1 MSIRFL
7 PAILM
12 CLLLFPSRLQGW
24 GFFAHRRINRLAV
37 FSLPPEMMVF
47 YKPHLEFLTAHATD
61 PDKRRYAVAAE
72 GPRHYIDIDHYGPPP
87 FDSLPRS
94 WEAAV
99 ARYTADTLQQHGI
112 LPWHIPRMLYRL
124 TCAFR
129 ERDAGRILQLSAELG
144 HYVADAYVPLHAS
157 SNHNGQLS
165 GQHGIHALWESRIPE
180 LLADKEF
187 NYWNG
192 GAVYITD
199 AAAFAWEV
207 VISSAIAADTVLRLE
222 KALSQRFPPA
232 QRYAWEKRNGMLM
245 RNYAAAYSLAYHRLM
260 GNMVER
266 RMRNAIAAVAS
277 CWYTAWVDA
286 GQPPLQELAGKT
298 FSPEQQRQF
307 RELDKAWK
315 KGRLLGREHENGR

>member
-1 MSIRFL
+1 MCIRLFTAL
-7 PAILM
+7 LV
-12 CLLLFPSRLQGW
+12 CLLFFPSLLQGW

-37 FSLPPEMMVF
+37 FSLPPEMLVF
-47 YKPHLEFLTAHATD
+47 YKPQLEFLSTHATD
-61 PDKRRYAVAAE
+61 PDKRRYALAAE
-72 GPRHYIDIDHYGPPP
+72 GPRHYIDIDHYGSPP

-99 ARYTADTLQQHGI
+99 ARYTEDTLQQHGI
-112 LPWHIPRMLYRL
+112 LPWHIQRMMYRL

-129 ERDAGRILQLSAELG
+129 EKDAGRILQLSAELG
-144 HYVADAYVPLHAS
+144 HYLADAHVPLHAS

-165 GQHGIHALWESRIPE
+165 GQQGIHALWESRIPE
-180 LLADKEF
+180 LIADKEF

-192 GAVYITD
+192 RAMYISD
-199 AAAFAWEV
+199 VAMYSWEL

-232 QRYAWEKRNGMLM
+232 QRYAWEKRNGKLT

-260 GNMVER
+260 NNMVER
-266 RMRNAIAAVAS
+266 RMRSAIIAVAS

-286 GQPPLQELAGKT
+286 GQPPLQDLARKP
-298 FSPEQQRQF
+298 FSPEQERQF
-307 RELDKAWK
+307 KALNKAWR
-315 KGRLLGREHENGR
+315 KGRLPGREHDDER